1 MRFELSKNSTIYV
14 DEFHKPDVSI
24 SDNYDAF
31 TPNSAH
37 SSQSSKFMHKHD
49 SNYNA
54 SNFDSTVSRSSFKFK
69 HKDSDFDVKIIP
81 KYVFV
86 NSNDST
92 FSNGNKEFREKDETD
107 VMRWEELKSKLNKAV
122 AAKDSQFQEL
132 LWNLLFEHR
141 EQFAVSDFELT
152 QTNLIEH
159 KINTENN
166 EPFKAA
172 WRPVLYK
179 LQSQVQQFVD
189 DFLNQGIIIPS
200 SSPWN
205 SAIVLVKKKDNS
217 LRFCIDFRGLNA
229 LTKKDSYPLPNIDSV
244 LTSLN
249 GKSIFSSID
258 LASGYWQI
266 KMHPDSREK
275 TAFSAMGRH
284 YEWLVMPFGLTTA
297 PATFQRLM
305 NEILGDLPFVIIYLD
320 DILVC
325 SKSISEHIEHLSIV
339 FKRLKSAGLKMKPSK
354 CSFGTP
360 KSDISG
366 SCPHS

>member
-1 MRFELSKNSTIYV
+1 MN
-14 DEFHKPDVSI
+14 EFHEFDAPTF
-24 SDNYDAF
+24 DNYDTLAS
-31 TPNSAH
+31 NSAY
-37 SSQSSKFMHKHD
+37 SSQSFKFMRKNNLN
-49 SNYNA
+49 STPTA
-54 SNFDSTVSRSSFKFK
+54 SNECNSTASRSSFEFT
-69 HKDSDFDVKIIP
+69 HKNSDFDVKIIP

-86 NSNDST
+86 NTNDST
-92 FSNGNKEFREKDETD
+92 FLNGNKEFRENNEPDAI
-107 VMRWEELKSKLNKAV
+107 RWEELKSKLNKAV
-122 AAKDSQFQEL
+122 AAKDSKFQEL
-132 LWNLLFEHR
+132 LWNLLFEYR
-141 EQFAVSDFELT
+141 EQFAVSDSELT

-172 WRPVLYK
+172 WRPVPYK

-217 LRFCIDFRGLNA
+217 LRFWVDYRGLNA

-275 TAFSAMGRH
+275 QLFLQWVDIMNGLLCH
-284 YEWLVMPFGLTTA
+284 LV
-297 PATFQRLM
+297 
-305 NEILGDLPFVIIYLD
+305 
-320 DILVC
+320 
-325 SKSISEHIEHLSIV
+325 
-339 FKRLKSAGLKMKPSK
+339 
-354 CSFGTP
+354 
-360 KSDISG
+360 
-366 SCPHS
+366 